1 MASGTDAR
9 QSPKRQQLG
18 DRCDPQAL
26 AATTAPARPRAGSLT
41 LVTVEVANATRRRAV
56 RRFEGEVVEVVA
68 DVLAERGS
76 GTDNKVFAKRQKRA
90 FSRP

>member
-1 MASGTDAR
+1 
-9 QSPKRQQLG
+9 
-18 DRCDPQAL
+18 
-26 AATTAPARPRAGSLT
+26 LT